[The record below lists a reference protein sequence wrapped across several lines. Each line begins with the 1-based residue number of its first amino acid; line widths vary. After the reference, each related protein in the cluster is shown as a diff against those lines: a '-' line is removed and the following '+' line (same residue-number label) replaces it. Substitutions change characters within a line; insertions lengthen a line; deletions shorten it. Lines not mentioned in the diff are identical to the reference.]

1 MQKLVLVR
9 NHNADALNSLLSE
22 GWIVKDY
29 KPISNYVADD
39 VYAYVLIEKKD
50 KESEMEICESIPTG
64 NKYLRMYSLDS
75 MILSQLAKDYFKG
88 QGCKTVHDVILKA
101 KNLDGSV
108 DETLQEYIDELKGI
122 YIN

>member
-50 KESEMEICESIPTG
+50 KESEMEIREPIPG
-64 NKYLRMYSLDS
+64 NKNSGMHSLDS
-75 MILSQLAKDYFKG
+75 MILSQLAKDYFKR

-108 DETLQEYIDELKGI
+108 DETLQEYIDEVKGI